1 MENTVSNRT
10 NANRGFTL
18 IELLVV
24 IAIIAILAAILFP
37 VFAQARE
44 QARKITC
51 VSNSRQIGLGI
62 AMYIQDYDEMY
73 VPYFSGYYPATGAY
87 TSPQYY
93 WPQLI
98 SPYIQKANGHGIGGQ
113 ALPSDLSG
121 VYRCPDAPYNP
132 TAAQNFGYGNF
143 SSYGIS
149 DDIVNWWEPDSVP
162 TTYIPVSL
170 AAIVAPADTFEL
182 VETYDWFLNG
192 QEPGA
197 ALALSYF
204 DNFYPGDLPDAALY
218 TTDGRHN
225 ANTKKTSIKTPP
237 DPQSINNVV
246 YCDGHVKS
254 IRTGTVTLKPDG
266 WSIGNNAQWP

>member
-1 MENTVSNRT
+1 MQLRK
-10 NANRGFTL
+10 GFTL

-44 QARKITC
+44 QARKISC
-51 VSNSRQIGLGI
+51 VSNARQIGLGI

-73 VPYFSGYYPATGAY
+73 VPYFSGYVPATNAY

-98 SPYIQKANGHGIGGQ
+98 SPYIQKATGHGIGGQ

-121 VYRCPDAPYNP
+121 VYRCPDAPYN
-132 TAAQNFGYGNF
+132 AAAALAYGYGNF
-143 SSYGIS
+143 SSYGLS
-149 DDIVNWWEPDSVP
+149 DDIVNWWEPNNVP
-162 TTYIPVSL
+162 TTYIPVGLASL
-170 AAIVAPADTFEL
+170 VAPASTYEL
-182 VETYDWFLNG
+182 VETWDWFDNG

-204 DNFYPGDLPDAALY
+204 DSFVNNNAALN

-225 ANTKKTSIKTPP
+225 ASYKKTTLAMAP

-246 YCDGHVKS
+246 FCDGHVKS
-254 IRTGTVTLKPDG
+254 IRTGTVTLLGDG
-266 WSIGNNAQWP
+266 WSIGNNDQWP

>member
-1 MENTVSNRT
+1 MNRK
-10 NANRGFTL
+10 NAFTL

-51 VSNSRQIGLGI
+51 VSNARQIGLGI
-62 AMYIQDYDEMY
+62 AMYIQDYDEKY
-73 VPYFSGYYPATGAY
+73 CPYFSGYDPTTGNY
-87 TSPQYY
+87 TSPQQY

-98 SPYIQKANGHGIGGQ
+98 SPYIQKANGSGKLGQ
-113 ALPSDLSG
+113 ALPQDLSG
-121 VYRCPDAPYNP
+121 VYRCPDAPYDP
-132 TAAQNFGYGNF
+132 VAAAKFGYGNF

-149 DDIVNWWEPDSVP
+149 DDIVNWWEPDPVP
-162 TTYIPVSL
+162 TTYIPVGL
-170 AAIVAPADTFEL
+170 AAIVAPANTLEL

-192 QEPGA
+192 KEPGA

-204 DNFYPGDLPDAALY
+204 DNYWPGDHPDAANY

-225 ANTKKTSIKTPP
+225 AAYRKTDVSIAP
-237 DPQSINNVV
+237 DPKSNNTVV
-246 YCDGHVKS
+246 FCDGHVKS
-254 IRTGTVTLKPDG
+254 IRTGDVTQKGDL
-266 WSIGNNAQWP
+266 WSISNNDQWP

>member
-1 MENTVSNRT
+1 MRRQH
-10 NANRGFTL
+10 AFTL

-51 VSNSRQIGLGI
+51 VSNARQIGLGI
-62 AMYIQDYDEMY
+62 AMYIQDYDEMF
-73 VPYFSGYYPATGAY
+73 VPYFSGYYPATNTY
-87 TSPQYY
+87 TSPQFY
-93 WPQLI
+93 WPQLV
-98 SPYIQKANGHGIGGQ
+98 SPYIQKATGHGIGGQ

-132 TAAQNFGYGNF
+132 QAAQNFGYGNF

-149 DDIVNWWEPDSVP
+149 DDIVNWWEPNNVP
-162 TTYIPVSL
+162 TTYIPISL
-170 AAIVAPADTFEL
+170 AALVAPADTFEL

-204 DNFYPGDLPDAALY
+204 DSYISANAALN

-225 ANTKKTSIKTPP
+225 AAFKKTDTSIAP

-254 IRTGTVTLKPDG
+254 IRTGTVTLKGDG
-266 WSIGNNAQWP
+266 WSIGNNDQWP